1 MSDSP
6 RADRTVWRGLACTR
20 LCLPN
25 GDSAVVS
32 DFGAQVL
39 SWEAQGRERLF
50 LSPRAVMDG
59 SAPIRGGIPVCFP
72 QFNQRGP
79 LPKHGVVRRT
89 TWEYAGAEVD
99 GQSITARWRWDA
111 AQPLHPDFPHGLRA
125 ELRVQLAPAALQVQ
139 LHATNTGNTA
149 LAFTGALH
157 SYLAVHDAAA
167 AQLHGLDGL
176 ALWDAVRAF
185 APAVQ
190 SGSVVLG
197 EEVDR
202 VYARAAAP
210 LRLQNAS
217 DALDIA
223 QDAAWPETVVW
234 NPGPALCAQL
244 QDMEP
249 DSWRQ
254 MLCVEAAL
262 INQPQALLPGAS
274 WQASQHLRVVPSA

>member
-6 RADRTVWRGLACTR
+6 RAERTAWRGLACTH

-39 SWEAQGRERLF
+39 SWEAQGLERLF
-50 LSPRAVMDG
+50 LSPRAVLGG

-89 TWEYAGAEVD
+89 IWEWQGAEVD
-99 GQSITARWRWDA
+99 GHTITACWRWNA

-125 ELRVQLAPAALQVQ
+125 ALRVQLAPAGLQVQ
-139 LHATNTGNTA
+139 LQATNTGDTP

-157 SYLAVHDAAA
+157 SYLAVHDAVA
-167 AQLHGLDGL
+167 AQLHGLEGQ
-176 ALWDAVRAF
+176 AFWDAAHGF
-185 APAVQ
+185 APTVQ
-190 SGSVVLG
+190 TGSVALG

-202 VYARAAAP
+202 VYARAVAP
-210 LRLQNAS
+210 LRLQDAQG
-217 DALDIA
+217 ALDIA

-234 NPGPALCAQL
+234 NPGPVLCAQL
-244 QDMEP
+244 GDMAP

-262 INQPQALLPGAS
+262 INQPQALQPGES
-274 WQASQHLRVVPSA
+274 WQASQYLRVP